1 MSYILNICAVFGA
14 CVWLAGQ
21 IRLTVATHENSYAI
35 CCSRAGKQLLRPAAK
50 RAAVICCRGRL
61 ESIDADR
68 RATAALLDRSAETDE
83 TIVRVW
89 TPARQLAFG
98 RRDAQRDGYE
108 EARTIAKSHG
118 YLPIERSVGGRAVA
132 YTGSVVAFAHVQPI
146 EDIRRGMDDRYD
158 AAVETVIAALERTG
172 ASVRSGEP
180 DRSYCP
186 GAHSIQGTGS
196 VGKIAGI
203 AQRVTAGAA
212 LVSGCVTVSAVDQE
226 SIADVLSP
234 VYSALSVPFAPAS
247 VGSVEAAGGT
257 DDPETVIRAIE
268 QELAGTDPE
277 IVDIAA
283 VISET

>member
-1 MSYILNICAVFGA
+1 MRS
-14 CVWLAGQ
+14 
-21 IRLTVATHENSYAI
+21 
-35 CCSRAGKQLLRPAAK
+35 AAK
-50 RAAVICCRGRL
+50 RTAVICCRGRL

-68 RATAALLDRSAETDE
+68 RATAALLDRSAATDE
-83 TIVRVW
+83 SIVRVW

-98 RRDAQRDGYE
+98 RRDAQREGYE

-118 YLPIERSVGGRAVA
+118 YPPIERSVGGRAVA

-158 AAVETVIAALERTG
+158 AAVETIIAALEQTG

-212 LVSGCVTVSAVDQE
+212 LVSGCVTVSAADQA

-234 VYSALSVPFAPAS
+234 VYGALSVPFAPAS

-257 DDPETVIRAIE
+257 DDPEAAIRAIE
-268 QELAGTDPE
+268 QELAGTSPE
-277 IVDIAA
+277 IVDIES
-283 VISET
+283 VVPET